1 MKLIQIKKPY
11 IFKLYIFDFVN
22 FLASSTKGEFI
33 NFIWIKNRI
42 FLFFFLRNYDMHTGR
57 QLDT

>member
-33 NFIWIKNRI
+33 NFI
-42 FLFFFLRNYDMHTGR
+42 
-57 QLDT
+57 